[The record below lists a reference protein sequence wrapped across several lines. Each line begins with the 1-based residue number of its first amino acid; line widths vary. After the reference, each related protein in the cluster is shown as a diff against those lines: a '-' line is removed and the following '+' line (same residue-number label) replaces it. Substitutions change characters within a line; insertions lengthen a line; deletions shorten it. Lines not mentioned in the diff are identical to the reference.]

1 MGKEHKMAF
10 ELESLLI
17 DYFAQTFQ
25 EFHEKAKEVA

>member
-1 MGKEHKMAF
+1 MAF

-25 EFHEKAKEVA
+25 EFHEKAKEVAQKEQ